1 MTITADPS
9 HHGLEVPLRP
19 HRPVRTN
26 IVRARRATLWKVMTH
41 IQERQR
47 SRTAEMTMTGRGHH
61 LHLFKQL
68 QANRKVFR
76 SKSGLMPLR
85 SGIQRITLR
94 VKNNDPN
101 TNSQRQGQQSM
112 QMGASIKRDLDAQG
126 WNIHGRAPQIFFGC
140 FVKQRHKP
148 GKTTLHRTRVG
159 CSRWIG
165 RRLRWQSRTRFRGRG
180 RMEPVSPA
188 PTKSFRS

>member
-1 MTITADPS
+1 MTP
-9 HHGLEVPLRP
+9 
-19 HRPVRTN
+19 
-26 IVRARRATLWKVMTH
+26 
-41 IQERQR
+41 
-47 SRTAEMTMTGRGHH
+47 TGRGHH

-68 QANRKVFR
+68 QTNRKFFR
-76 SKSGLMPLR
+76 SKSGLMTLR

-126 WNIHGRAPQIFFGC
+126 WNIHGRAPQSFFGC

-165 RRLRWQSRTRFRGRG
+165 RRLRWQSCARFRGRG
-180 RMEPVSPA
+180 RIEASEPRPNKTFSELGQA
-188 PTKSFRS
+188 PRI